1 VHSRVAVESLH
12 TFAGLLGQ
20 VDTPTPTTAFWDR
33 LCAATCRLA
42 GVQRALVFVYDD
54 ARQDVRAV
62 GSHGM
67 SRELFGSVHV
77 GMAPVAEQAL
87 QTDSVVVVQAHRG
100 DPGLPREYVE
110 LLDLRTVLCTP
121 MSAGGFWYGVLLA
134 DRGTK
139 EFEPDRH
146 QLEMLWTVGKTA
158 ALAVAARAATRQG
171 ERARAL
177 TDRIDLARDVHD
189 GVIQRLFGVSLA
201 LSADGD
207 MPAAVRER
215 CRSEVQAALD
225 DLREA
230 IQRPLG
236 RSTPATRTTLR
247 ELLDDLGAQRGV
259 VLDEGADV
267 AVPPDLEPLAQA
279 VVAEAVR
286 NARKHASPS
295 RIRVRLRRREEALV
309 VEVSNDGV
317 TPREGPGG
325 GGMGLR
331 LAAFVALQYGGV
343 LEFGARG
350 DDEWQVRLTVPVD
363 GGP

>member
-20 VDTPTPTTAFWDR
+20 VDTPTPTSAFWDR

-42 GVQRALVFVYDD
+42 GVERALVFVYDD

-77 GMAPVAEQAL
+77 GMAPVAEQSL
-87 QTDSVVVVQAHRG
+87 QSDSVVVVHAHRG

-110 LLDLRTVLCTP
+110 LLDLHTVLCTP

-134 DRGTK
+134 DRGTE
-139 EFEPDRH
+139 EFEPDEH
-146 QLEMLWTVGKTA
+146 QLELLWTVGKTA

-201 LSADGD
+201 LSAAGD

-215 CRSEVQAALD
+215 CRSEVQMALD
-225 DLREA
+225 ELREA

-236 RSTPATRTTLR
+236 RWTPATRTTLR

-267 AVPPDLEPLAQA
+267 RVPDELEPLAQA

-295 RIRVRLRRREEALV
+295 RIRVRLRLREEALV

-317 TPREGPGG
+317 TARERRNG

-331 LAAFVALQYGGV
+331 LAAFEALQHGGV